1 MLIYLLPKAGI
12 LPQAGNVAIT
22 KTNFSD
28 DIFRQYVQEH
38 FDKDQ
43 NGILSDAELS
53 SVTEIILVDTIVV
66 LDDTVVV
73 LDDTVVDTTVVA
85 MDTEYPIIVP
95 ETKIKS
101 LAGIEYFTNLTKLD
115 CRNNSISTLDVSK
128 NTALTT
134 LDCSYNSISTLD
146 VSKNTALTTL
156 VCSFNSLSTLDVSK
170 NTALTTLDCG
180 ENSIST
186 LDVRNNT
193 ALTELCYSDQ
203 HLEDC
208 KKIFTKDGV
217 FKLDMREVVGVEN
230 IDSISVDFGGTVK
243 SYEDGI
249 VTFSSYI
256 RFINSFTWR
265 ARQIQRGGIWMQTH
279 NGCLIIQKKRYVS
292 YTLYFCRPF

>member
-53 SVTEIILVDTIVV
+53 SVTEIILVDTI
-66 LDDTVVV
+66 VV

-156 VCSFNSLSTLDVSK
+156 VCSFNSLS
-170 NTALTTLDCG
+170 
-180 ENSIST
+180 
-186 LDVRNNT
+186 
-193 ALTELCYSDQ
+193 
-203 HLEDC
+203 
-208 KKIFTKDGV
+208 
-217 FKLDMREVVGVEN
+217 
-230 IDSISVDFGGTVK
+230 
-243 SYEDGI
+243 
-249 VTFSSYI
+249 
-256 RFINSFTWR
+256 
-265 ARQIQRGGIWMQTH
+265 
-279 NGCLIIQKKRYVS
+279 
-292 YTLYFCRPF
+292 